1 MKVTIG
7 IPVYNCERWIEETIQ
22 SALAQTWP
30 EKEVLVIDDG
40 STDNTVE
47 ICRSFG
53 NKIQLVCQ
61 GRQGGN
67 AARNHVLR
75 LASGDW
81 VQFIDADDYLSSEKI
96 AKQLEAHI
104 ILDSDVICSPV
115 VFESWEDDQVISRDS
130 QMFDKP
136 IDWYSNWIR
145 WNMPQTG
152 GCLWRKESLLK
163 IGGWNESI
171 RCNQEYELYFRAFRS
186 QLKFEFVDV
195 PLAFYRLWSEDT
207 VCRKDK
213 RAVIKGK
220 TELIRQFLEWLK
232 TTGHFQPE
240 YTRLAGVACFEMA
253 RTLATQN
260 LQQAKEYYVARR
272 NEGLISVS
280 GPAAPWKY
288 RFALSCLGFSAAEQ
302 LAKATRH

>member
-7 IPVYNCERWIEETIQ
+7 IPIYNCERWIEETIR

-40 STDNTVE
+40 STDGTVE

-61 GRQGGN
+61 GRRGGN

-75 LASGDW
+75 LASGEW
-81 VQFIDADDYLSSEKI
+81 IQFLDADDYLNSEKI
-96 AKQLEAHI
+96 AGQLGGQPKPN
-104 ILDSDVICSPV
+104 SDVICSPV
-115 VFESWEDDQVISRDS
+115 VFEVWENDQIISRDP
-130 QMFDKP
+130 QLLDLP
-136 IDWYSNWIR
+136 IDWYSTWIR

-152 GCLWRKESLLK
+152 GCLWRKESLRK

-171 RCNQEYELYFRAFRS
+171 SCNQEYELYFRAFRS
-186 QLKFEFVDV
+186 ELKFEWIDV
-195 PLAFYRLWSEDT
+195 PLAVYRLWSEDT

-213 RAVIKGK
+213 RAVVAGK
-220 TELIRQFLEWLK
+220 TDLIRQFLEWLK
-232 TTGHFQPE
+232 ATGNFRPE
-240 YTRLAGVACFEMA
+240 YKRLAGVACFEMA

-260 LQQAKEYYVARR
+260 LKQAKEYYAARQ

-302 LAKATRH
+302 LAKTARR